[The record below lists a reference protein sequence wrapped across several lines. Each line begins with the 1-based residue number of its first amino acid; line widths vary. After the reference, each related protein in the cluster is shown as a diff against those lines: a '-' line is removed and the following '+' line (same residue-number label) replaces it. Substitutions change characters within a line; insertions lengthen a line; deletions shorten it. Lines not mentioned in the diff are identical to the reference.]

1 IACRACYTSYPGPAP
16 IFPVMTGAC
25 SFFIHRLP
33 KALKRCH
40 AFTARADSTPAS
52 IDLIGLHSGD
62 VFLLARD
69 TNAGVSFTF
78 NHGVCTFLHD
88 VVVRAPLVS
97 PALTGLVCGGSS
109 IHHKVVYT

>member
-1 IACRACYTSYPGPAP
+1 MSYAGAEDTRRRMQHIETLWDWTMFCFVEESMGGGEMLTNRKKSIACRACYTSYPGPAP

-62 VFLLARD
+62 V
-69 TNAGVSFTF
+69 
-78 NHGVCTFLHD
+78 
-88 VVVRAPLVS
+88 
-97 PALTGLVCGGSS
+97 
-109 IHHKVVYT
+109 